1 MDFTFTP
8 EQDELARTVRA
19 FASRE
24 LAPRSREWDRTG
36 EFPQQVWRQMGELG
50 VLGLRIPAEY
60 GGADADFVMVGI
72 AMEEIARGDFSCTY
86 GVQLAALAGEIL
98 GKNGDPAICR
108 RWLPPVASGE
118 TAMALALT
126 EPSAGSD
133 AAALQCR
140 ARRDGDDWVITGE
153 KSGISLGMAAG
164 AAIVFAR
171 SGTDGRSRT
180 DTVDRHGRS
189 SSRNVST
196 FLVPLDA
203 PGVSRSALRDM
214 GSHAVG
220 RAVLS
225 FDGVRV
231 PGSHLIGAEG
241 SGFQQVMR
249 GFDYN
254 RVAIALACLGIA
266 QISLEETMRY
276 VRERTTF
283 GRPLARYEGVSFPIA
298 EAATQLEAARLLCY
312 RALWLVDRGEAHTK
326 DAAMVKWWAPKIARE
341 TIHQCLLLHGH
352 YGYTDELPFEQRL
365 RDVIGLEIGDGS
377 AEIMKIIVA
386 RELMGRETLPY

>member
-1 MDFTFTP
+1 MDFSFTP
-8 EQDELARTVRA
+8 EQDELARTVRT
-19 FASRE
+19 FAARE
-24 LAPRSREWDRTG
+24 LAPHSRAWDTSG
-36 EFPQQVWRQMGELG
+36 EFPRAAWRRMGELG
-50 VLGLRIPAEY
+50 VLGLRIPAAY

-98 GKNGDPAICR
+98 GRNGHPEVCR
-108 RWLPPVASGE
+108 KWLPPTAAGE
-118 TAMALALT
+118 AVIALALT

-153 KSGISLGMAAG
+153 KSGISLGVAAD

-171 SGTDGRSRT
+171 TSPARASEGR
-180 DTVDRHGRS
+180 
-189 SSRNVST
+189 VSAKGVSA
-196 FLVPLDA
+196 FLVPMDA
-203 PGVSRSALRDM
+203 PGVARSALRDM

-220 RAVLS
+220 RAVIS

-231 PGSHLIGAEG
+231 PATHLIGADG
-241 SGFQQVMR
+241 SGFHQVMR

-254 RVAIALACLGIA
+254 RVAIALACLGTA
-266 QISLEETMRY
+266 QQSLDETMGY

-283 GRPLARYEGVSFPIA
+283 GKPLARYEGVSFPIA
-298 EAATQLEAARLLCY
+298 EAAAQLAMARLFAY
-312 RALWLVDRGEAHTK
+312 RALWLADRGEAHTK
-326 DAAMVKWWAPKIARE
+326 EAAMVKWYAPKIARE

-386 RELMGRETLPY
+386 RELMGRESLPY

>member
-8 EQDELARTVRA
+8 EQDELARTVRS
-19 FASRE
+19 FAARE
-24 LAPRSREWDRTG
+24 LAPRSRDWDRTA
-36 EFPQQVWRQMGELG
+36 EFPTETWRRMGELG
-50 VLGLRIPAEY
+50 LLGLRIPVEY
-60 GGADADFVMVGI
+60 GGADADFVMLGI
-72 AMEEIARGDFSCTY
+72 AMEETARGDFSCTY
-86 GVQLAALAGEIL
+86 GIQLAALAGEIL
-98 GKNGDPAICR
+98 GKNGDPEVSR
-108 RWLPPVASGE
+108 RWLPRVASGE
-118 TAMALALT
+118 APMALALT

-133 AAALQCR
+133 AAAVQCR
-140 ARRDGDDWVITGE
+140 ARRDGDGWIITGE
-153 KSGISLGMAAG
+153 KSGISLGMAAH

-171 SGTDGRSRT
+171 SGGAGSETLDRPGRA
-180 DTVDRHGRS
+180 RS
-189 SSRNVST
+189 TGVSA

-231 PGSHLIGAEG
+231 PGTHLIGVEG

-266 QISLEETMRY
+266 QVSLEETMAY

-283 GRPLARYEGVSFPIA
+283 GKPLARNEGVTFPIA
-298 EAATQLEAARLLCY
+298 EAATQLEAARLFSY
-312 RALWLVDRGEAHTK
+312 RALWLADHGQPHTK
-326 DAAMVKWWAPKIARE
+326 EAAMVKWWAPKIARE

-386 RELMGRETLPY
+386 RELMGREALPY

>member
-1 MDFTFTP
+1 MDFAFTP

-19 FASRE
+19 FATRE

-36 EFPQQVWRQMGELG
+36 RFPKETWRRMGELG
-50 VLGLRIPAEY
+50 LLGLRVPVEY
-60 GGADADFVMVGI
+60 GGVDADFLMVGI
-72 AMEEIARGDFSCTY
+72 AMEETARGDFSCTY
-86 GVQLAALAGEIL
+86 GIQLAALAGEIL
-98 GKNGDPAICR
+98 GKNGDPEVCR

-118 TAMALALT
+118 VAMALALT

-140 ARRDGDDWVITGE
+140 ARRDGDDWIITGE
-153 KSGISLGMAAG
+153 KSGISLGMAAD

-171 SGTDGRSRT
+171 TGGERAK
-180 DTVDRHGRS
+180 G
-189 SSRNVST
+189 VSA

-203 PGVSRSALRDM
+203 RGVSRSALRDM

-220 RAVLS
+220 RAVLT

-231 PGSHLIGAEG
+231 PANHLIGAEG

-266 QISLEETMRY
+266 QISLEETMTY
-276 VRERTTF
+276 VRERTAF
-283 GRPLARYEGVSFPIA
+283 GHPLARYEGVSFPIA
-298 EAATQLEAARLLCY
+298 EAATQLEAARLFSY
-312 RALWLVDRGEAHTK
+312 RALWLVDRGQPHTK
-326 DAAMVKWWAPKIARE
+326 EAAMVKWWAPKLARE

-377 AEIMKIIVA
+377 SEIMKMVVA